1 MERKTDFSGVGEGV
15 TSCALSD
22 TFNLK
27 VTNHVG
33 VTNGVG
39 RTSDLIQVTNI
50 RLRVTKCV
58 TTSTPSAQNPDLVQ
72 F

>member
-15 TSCALSD
+15 TNCALSD
-22 TFNLK
+22 AFNPK

-50 RLRVTKCV
+50 RLTVTNV
-58 TTSTPSAQNPDLVQ
+58 SQQALPQLRIQT
-72 F
+72 